1 MNFCVYNY
9 SRDRMVEFFQNVF
22 VGFRLI
28 DVLDIVIVAY
38 LVYKI
43 LGFIQEPVHNNWF
56 VDWWFWV
63 SFSFCPIF

>member
-1 MNFCVYNY
+1 
-9 SRDRMVEFFQNVF
+9 MVEFFQNVF

-43 LGFIQEPVHNNWF
+43 LYRNATG
-56 VDWWFWV
+56 
-63 SFSFCPIF
+63 

>member
-43 LGFIQEPVHNNWF
+43 L
-56 VDWWFWV
+56 
-63 SFSFCPIF
+63 

>member
-43 LGFIQEPVHNNWF
+43 LGFIQETRAQQLVRGL
-56 VDWWFWV
+56 VVMGIV
-63 SFSFCPIF
+63 SKAMDK

>member
-1 MNFCVYNY
+1 
-9 SRDRMVEFFQNVF
+9 MVEFFQNVF

-43 LGFIQEPVHNNWF
+43 L
-56 VDWWFWV
+56 
-63 SFSFCPIF
+63 